1 MMEKIMNSP
10 WFLRIVALGFAA
22 LLFTYVNNENS
33 KQINANNRSGGATVN
48 STEMITDLPVLVDI
62 DQEKYFVTGIP
73 DSVSILLEG
82 STAILLN
89 TLTTKSFDIVTPDL
103 NELGEGTYTIELL
116 PSGLSDDL
124 SYTIYPAEVKITIQ
138 ERVSENYDVSVLFNE
153 DSLARGYEAGEPIV
167 DSETVL
173 IEGAADTL
181 GRIANV
187 QVNVSAEENTN
198 SDITQTLPVIV
209 TDAAGNQLDVEVTPS
224 EVSVTIPVTSNS
236 RDVPMSLQQSGTPE
250 SGYTYELAIAE
261 GEDTTANVVAEE
273 AVLDALEEIQV
284 PVDVTGVTE
293 SSTVEVTV
301 PVPNGAASVL
311 PETIEVDIIV
321 TEEEAGNSQPN
332 RTDEP
337 QPSESSSAPE
347 SSEEE
352 SSQESEERESSESSS
367 SISESSSESN
377 SESTEENNDDNNE

>member
-1 MMEKIMNSP
+1 MMEKIVNSP

-22 LLFTYVNNENS
+22 LLFTYVNNENN
-33 KQINANNRSGGATVN
+33 KQINVNNRSGGATVN

-62 DQEKYFVTGIP
+62 DQEKYFVTGVP
-73 DSVSILLEG
+73 ESVSILLEG

-89 TLTTKSFDIVTPDL
+89 TLTTESFDIVTPDL

-116 PSGLSDDL
+116 PSGLSDEL

-138 ERVSENYDVSVLFNE
+138 ERVSESYDVSVVFNE
-153 DSLARGYEAGEPIV
+153 DSLARGYEAGDPII

-181 GRIANV
+181 ERIANV
-187 QVNVSAEENTN
+187 QVNVTAEESTN
-198 SDITQTLPVIV
+198 SDITETLPVIV
-209 TDAAGNQLDVEVTPS
+209 TDAAGNQLDVEVRPS

-236 RDVPMSLQQSGTPE
+236 KDVPLSLQQSGIPE
-250 SGYTYELAIAE
+250 SGYSYELAIAE

-301 PVPNGAASVL
+301 PVPNGVASLL

-321 TEEEAGNSQPN
+321 SKEEETGNSEPN
-332 RTDEP
+332 GTDEP
-337 QPSESSSAPE
+337 QTNEPRSVPE
-347 SSEEE
+347 SNEET
-352 SSQESEERESSESSS
+352 SSQESEEQESSESSS
-367 SISESSSESN
+367 SSGSSEESSSES
-377 SESTEENNDDNNE
+377 SEEDNTE

>member
-89 TLTTKSFDIVTPDL
+89 TLTTESFDIVTPDL

-124 SYTIYPAEVKITIQ
+124 NYTIYPAEVKITIQ

-167 DSETVL
+167 DSDTVL
-173 IEGAADTL
+173 I
-181 GRIANV
+181 
-187 QVNVSAEENTN
+187 
-198 SDITQTLPVIV
+198 
-209 TDAAGNQLDVEVTPS
+209 
-224 EVSVTIPVTSNS
+224 
-236 RDVPMSLQQSGTPE
+236 
-250 SGYTYELAIAE
+250 
-261 GEDTTANVVAEE
+261 
-273 AVLDALEEIQV
+273 
-284 PVDVTGVTE
+284 
-293 SSTVEVTV
+293 
-301 PVPNGAASVL
+301 
-311 PETIEVDIIV
+311 
-321 TEEEAGNSQPN
+321 
-332 RTDEP
+332 
-337 QPSESSSAPE
+337 
-347 SSEEE
+347 
-352 SSQESEERESSESSS
+352 
-367 SISESSSESN
+367 
-377 SESTEENNDDNNE
+377 

>member
-73 DSVSILLEG
+73 DSVSVLLEG

-116 PSGLSDDL
+116 PSGLSDEL

-153 DSLARGYEAGEPIV
+153 ASLARGYEAGEPIV

-273 AVLDALEEIQV
+273 AVLDALDEIQV

-311 PETIEVDIIV
+311 PETIEVDIRV
-321 TEEEAGNSQPN
+321 SEEETGNSQPD

-337 QPSESSSAPE
+337 QPSESSYAPE

-367 SISESSSESN
+367 SSESA
-377 SESTEENNDDNNE
+377 EENNDE

>member
-48 STEMITDLPVLVDI
+48 STEMITDLPVLVNI

-73 DSVSILLEG
+73 DSVSVLLEG

-89 TLTTKSFDIVTPDL
+89 TLTTESFDIVTPDL

-116 PSGLSDDL
+116 PSGLSDGL
-124 SYTIYPAEVKITIQ
+124 NYRIYPAEVKITIQ

-181 GRIANV
+181 EKIANV

-209 TDAAGNQLDVEVTPS
+209 TDAAGNQLDVDVTPS

-236 RDVPMSLQQSGTPE
+236 RDIPMSLQQSGTPE
-250 SGYTYELAIAE
+250 SGYSYELAFAE
-261 GEDTTANVVAEE
+261 GEDTTASVVAEE
-273 AVLDALEEIQV
+273 AVLDALKEIQV

-301 PVPNGAASVL
+301 PVPDGVGSIL
-311 PETIEVDIIV
+311 PETIEVDITV
-321 TEEEAGNSQPN
+321 SEKEETGGSEPN
-332 RTDEP
+332 RTEEP
-337 QPSESSSAPE
+337 QTNESSSAPE
-347 SSEEE
+347 SSEET
-352 SSQESEERESSESSS
+352 SSQESEEQESSQSSSSSSSSESSE
-367 SISESSSESN
+367 ESSSEN
-377 SESTEENNDDNNE
+377 SEENNNE